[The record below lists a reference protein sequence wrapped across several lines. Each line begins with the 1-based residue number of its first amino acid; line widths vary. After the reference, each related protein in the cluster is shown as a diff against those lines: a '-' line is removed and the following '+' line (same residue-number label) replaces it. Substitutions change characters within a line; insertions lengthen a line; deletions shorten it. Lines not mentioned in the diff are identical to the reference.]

1 MDYTVKLMHEIS
13 VLAFENEFR
22 TELLGNVTAY

>member
-13 VLAFENEFR
+13 VLACVDDFR
-22 TELLGNVTAY
+22 TELLGSVTAY